1 MIDVNSILLLLPFF
15 KNESCLILYILSKN
29 SFQEKVG
36 WMMRPLDSADAPLG
50 VTEGKNDAA
59 RCDTAARCY
68 SDWSDERSEER
79 SGGISLTVVHPVNI
93 NIVDLLMKGIPD

>member
-1 MIDVNSILLLLPFF
+1 MNPVP
-15 KNESCLILYILSKN
+15 SCLSCPKILFLRARRIGEETPRLRY
-29 SFQEKVG
+29 
-36 WMMRPLDSADAPLG
+36 RSARG
-50 VTEGKNDAA
+50 N
-59 RCDTAARCY
+59 TAARCH